1 MMKLLQWRKNSD
13 QDDDLVVA
21 SPRCR
26 RRHSHA
32 ASPQP
37 LATAAVGRRAPPP
50 SPPATENCIQQYVW
64 ESSLDRWI
72 DGGHMYAVSSSSR
85 GCFVR
90 RASELYILSTI
101 NTEWLLFRTAK
112 KGAGFWRTSFYIKK
126 SSIPKNYN
134 NLDYQSKFLE
144 CARTYA

>member
-1 MMKLLQWRKNSD
+1 
-13 QDDDLVVA
+13 
-21 SPRCR
+21 
-26 RRHSHA
+26 
-32 ASPQP
+32 
-37 LATAAVGRRAPPP
+37 
-50 SPPATENCIQQYVW
+50 
-64 ESSLDRWI
+64 
-72 DGGHMYAVSSSSR
+72 MYAVSSSSR

-144 CARTYA
+144 CARTYAQDLSYLRYITLRRASAVAAFDVDDAAARKRQLLFVSIRTLHIMYLSLGDIFVHLVQYITFQQ